1 MAIAVGGPH
10 HFPVKGLLIV
20 TAAAET
26 ATGLALAGVPSL
38 VASLLLGGSLDT
50 PAALV
55 VARMTGAALISLGVA
70 SWLARNDTGS
80 RAARGLVGALLFYNA
95 AAVAVLMYAGAGL
108 RLHGIGLLPTVVLHA
123 AMAAW
128 CIACLRNAPMLKQQQ
143 Q

>member
-1 MAIAVGGPH
+1 
-10 HFPVKGLLIV
+10 VKPLLIV

-26 ATGLALAGVPSL
+26 ATGLGLAGIPSL
-38 VASLLLGGSLDT
+38 VVSLLLGGSLDT

-70 SWLARNDTGS
+70 CWLARSDTGS

-95 AAVAVLMYAGAGL
+95 AAVAVLMYAGVGL
-108 RLHGIGLLPTVVLHA
+108 RLYGIGLWPTVVLHA

-128 CIACLRNAPMLKQQQ
+128 CIACLRNAPMLQATTTVNLKGQTR
-143 Q
+143 

>member
-1 MAIAVGGPH
+1 MADRII
-10 HFPVKGLLIV
+10 FPVKALLIA

-26 ATGLALAGVPSL
+26 ATGLALAGFPSL

-70 SWLARNDTGS
+70 CWLARNDSGS

-95 AAVAVLMYAGAGL
+95 AAVAVLVYAGAGL
-108 RLHGIGLLPTVVLHA
+108 RLHGIGLWPTVVLHA
-123 AMAAW
+123 AMATW
-128 CIACLRNAPMLKQQQ
+128 CIACLRNTPVLQATTVNLN
-143 Q
+143 